1 MGSRPPSI
9 VEIFLFPIVGVV
21 VVESIRTRH
30 NELTL
35 LTVPL
40 VAVLIR
46 LAWASAKIPRP
57 RGSIGWEQFERLA
70 KRSMETE
77 QIAAVFLLLFEVAGV
92 IVMSPGMGGLGG
104 WVALAPFYAVYVV
117 LRLLGRSQWI
127 ATEAAAPPDVPL
139 AETAPVSDAHRD
151 RSRHAQTG
159 R

>member
-9 VEIFLFPIVGVV
+9 LEIFLFPIVGVV

-40 VAVLIR
+40 FAVLVR
-46 LAWASAKIPRP
+46 LAWASAQMPRP

-77 QIAAVFLLLFEVAGV
+77 QIAAVFLLVFEVAGV
-92 IVMSPGMGGLGG
+92 ILMSPGAWGLNG
-104 WVALAPFYAVYVV
+104 WVALVPFYAVYVV
-117 LRLLGRSQWI
+117 FRLLGRSQWI
-127 ATEAAAPPDVPL
+127 ATEAAAPSDLPFVG
-139 AETAPVSDAHRD
+139 TAPG
-151 RSRHAQTG
+151 Q
-159 R
+159 